1 MSTRHP
7 WTAVGIIAMLFAV
20 VVAAGLLANQGQRRA
35 ADPLKAGDL
44 TALKA
49 ELALSP
55 KDEALKE
62 RIRVYDASVRSAW
75 FTHEAIA
82 QRGAWLLLAGVVVAI
97 GALKLARRI
106 EDRPYDPRG
115 RSTPDVVRAAAHGR
129 WGVAIGGLVLFGGLL
144 ALGGGD
150 AEGPAVPPSVPTI
163 GPPPGAAVIA
173 RNWPNFRGPAAGLAQ
188 GPAATS
194 WDAAAGTN
202 LRWQTTIP
210 LPGFNSSVVW
220 EGSVYLTGSDGARQ
234 EVYAI
239 DADSGAIRWTCA
251 IPVPAG
257 AKLEP
262 FEATGFAAPS
272 PATDGR
278 CVVVLFA
285 TGSLAAVSPEGRIL
299 WSKSLGVPDS
309 QYALAASPVIWR
321 DRVLVQLDQGSEA
334 DGKSALI
341 AFDLASGREL
351 WRSRRPTGST
361 WASPVVADLAGRS
374 QILACGS
381 PHLIAYDPATGAEL
395 WRAACLGGEIA
406 PSPAIAGG
414 TVIVANDSAQIACL
428 RPDGS
433 GDVTAT
439 HLVWSGTDG
448 LPDSVSPVADAE
460 LVAMLSPGG
469 LLTCLD
475 AKTGAKLW
483 EHEFAAQ
490 FTASLIVAGGRLYA
504 TKASGLTHI
513 VAWAR
518 EFAEIGSGSLGEEI
532 STTPA
537 IVGGRIFLRGKTS
550 LFCIEARP

>member
-1 MSTRHP
+1 
-7 WTAVGIIAMLFAV
+7 
-20 VVAAGLLANQGQRRA
+20 
-35 ADPLKAGDL
+35 
-44 TALKA
+44 
-49 ELALSP
+49 
-55 KDEALKE
+55 
-62 RIRVYDASVRSAW
+62 
-75 FTHEAIA
+75 
-82 QRGAWLLLAGVVVAI
+82 
-97 GALKLARRI
+97 
-106 EDRPYDPRG
+106 
-115 RSTPDVVRAAAHGR
+115 
-129 WGVAIGGLVLFGGLL
+129 
-144 ALGGGD
+144 
-150 AEGPAVPPSVPTI
+150 
-163 GPPPGAAVIA
+163 
-173 RNWPNFRGPAAGLAQ
+173 
-188 GPAATS
+188 
-194 WDAAAGTN
+194 
-202 LRWQTTIP
+202 
-210 LPGFNSSVVW
+210 
-220 EGSVYLTGSDGARQ
+220 
-234 EVYAI
+234 
-239 DADSGAIRWTCA
+239 
-251 IPVPAG
+251 
-257 AKLEP
+257 
-262 FEATGFAAPS
+262 
-272 PATDGR
+272 
-278 CVVVLFA
+278 LFA